1 MSSVALT
8 PLTAN
13 EMREIAKI
21 IENVL
26 VFSTDLDP
34 NVIKYTTSP
43 ITIINNSNVLLGVLK
58 IKL

>member
-8 PLTAN
+8 TLTAN
-13 EMREIAKI
+13 EMRKITKI

-26 VFSTDLDP
+26 VFSIDFNP

-43 ITIINNSNVLLGVLK
+43 ITIINNSSILLGVLK

>member
-1 MSSVALT
+1 MSSVTLT

-13 EMREIAKI
+13 EMRKNTKI
-21 IENVL
+21 IENFL
-26 VFSTDLDP
+26 VFSIDFNP

-43 ITIINNSNVLLGVLK
+43 ITIINNSSILLGVLK